1 MSPIHLAETPMTHTF
16 RARKSE
22 GGGGGGRR
30 NRGGGGG
37 GKNREGLP
45 KTDQQ
50 TDLELLPELDYN
62 HFDRM
67 TATELAKACK
77 SHKIPLES
85 SRSSVIETLI
95 QKVNEDFGATYGR
108 GVLELLND
116 GWGFLRRDNYVPSP
130 QDIYVSQSQVKR
142 FGLRQGDVVFGQV
155 RLPKE
160 GEKYKGMLRVESVN
174 GHATGSPEMAVRRN
188 FDELTPL
195 FPDEPI
201 RMETAPDNV
210 PARIIDLI
218 APIGK
223 GSRGLIVAPPKAG
236 KTTIVKTIAGS
247 IAENHPEVALMVL
260 LVDERP
266 EEVTDMRRF
275 VKGQVISSTF
285 DEPPENHMRV
295 TELCLDQAKRLVESG
310 RDVVILLDSI
320 TRLSRASNLTINP
333 SGRTLSGGLDPA
345 ALYRPRRFF
354 GAARNIEEGG
364 SLTIIA
370 TALIDTG
377 SRMDDQIFEEFKGTG
392 NMEIVLDRELAER
405 RIWPAIDVKRS
416 STRPEEKRFDKEQLE
431 GVVQLH
437 RMLANSKDPVEAA
450 GELIK
455 LLKRTATNGAF
466 LEWLLQRTRATV

>member
-1 MSPIHLAETPMTHTF
+1 MTHMF
-16 RARKSE
+16 RPQKGP
-22 GGGGGGRR
+22 GGPQQNRR
-30 NRGGGGG
+30 RPS
-37 GKNREGLP
+37 KNRDGLP
-45 KTDQQ
+45 RTDQQ
-50 TDLELLPELDYN
+50 SDLEQLPEIDFNYY
-62 HFDRM
+62 DRM
-67 TATELAKACK
+67 TAADLAKECK
-77 SHKIPLES
+77 KQKISLDMQRQE
-85 SRSSVIETLI
+85 VIELLLE
-95 QKVNEDFGATYGR
+95 KANGEAGALYGK
-108 GVLELLND
+108 GVLEILHD
-116 GWGFLRRDNYVPSP
+116 GWGFLRRDNYQPSP
-130 QDIYVSQSQVKR
+130 QDIYVSQSQIKR
-142 FGLRQGDVVFGQV
+142 FWLRSGDTVFGLV
-155 RLPKE
+155 RTPKE
-160 GEKYKGMLRVESVN
+160 GEKYRGMLRVESCN
-174 GHATGSPEMAVRRN
+174 GHGTGSPEAQTRRDFEN
-188 FDELTPL
+188 LTPL
-195 FPDEPI
+195 FPEERI
-201 RMETAPDNV
+201 RMESNADNI

-223 GSRGLIVAPPKAG
+223 GQRGLIVAPPKAG
-236 KTTIVKTIAGS
+236 KTTIIKTIAQAVT
-247 IAENHPEVALMVL
+247 INHPEIVLMVL

-295 TELCLDQAKRLVESG
+295 AELCLEQAKRQVEAG

-377 SRMDDQIFEEFKGTG
+377 SRMDDAIFEEFKGTG
-392 NMEIVLDRELAER
+392 NMEIVLDRDLSER

-416 STRPEEKRFDKEQLE
+416 STRHEEKLFDKDQLE

-437 RMLANSKDPVEAA
+437 RMLANANNTVEAT
-450 GELIK
+450 ESLIK
-455 LLKRTATNGAF
+455 LLKRTPANGLF
-466 LEWLLQRTRATV
+466 LESVIQKTRASV